1 MHIGFAD
8 DDGAG
13 IQQFLQRWRIPGRPR
28 ILQCRRAAR
37 RRHVCG
43 VDVVLD
49 HDRQAGEGT
58 GRLARIHPGRRR
70 QRAIPVQDN
79 ERVEVFGLL
88 RALERGPHGADGRHL
103 LAADVS
109 DDLSGGGWIGVGHG

>member
-13 IQQFLQRWRIPGRPR
+13 IQQFLQRRRIPGRPR
-28 ILQCRRAAR
+28 IPQRRCAAR

-49 HDRQAGEGT
+49 DDGQAGEGT
-58 GRLARIHPGRRR
+58 GRLALVDPACRR

-79 ERVEVFGLL
+79 ERVEVLGLL
-88 RALERGPHGADGRHL
+88 RAFERGPHGADGRYL

-109 DDLSGGGWIGVGHG
+109 DDLGGGG